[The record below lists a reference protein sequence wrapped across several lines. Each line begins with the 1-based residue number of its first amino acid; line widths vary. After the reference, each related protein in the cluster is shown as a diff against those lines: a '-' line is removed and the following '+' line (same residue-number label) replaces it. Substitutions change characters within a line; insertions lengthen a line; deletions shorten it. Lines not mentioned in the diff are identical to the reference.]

1 MLRFILLSILFT
13 IIFRKIGSL
22 FLYLRRIFGGEKQNE
37 IRRSDSNISKDAET
51 RKRKKIFKE
60 SEGEYVDF
68 EEVN

>member
-13 IIFRKIGSL
+13 IIFRKIGAL
-22 FLYLRRIFGGEKQNE
+22 FVYLRRVFGGDAQKE
-37 IRRSDSNISKDAET
+37 IRRSDNYARNEPPT
-51 RKRKKIFKE
+51 QKRKKVFQK

>member
-22 FLYLRRIFGGEKQNE
+22 FLYLRRIFGGERQNE

-60 SEGEYVDF
+60 NEGEYVDF

>member
-22 FLYLRRIFGGEKQNE
+22 FLYLRRVFRGEKQNE
-37 IRRSDSNISKDAET
+37 IRRSDNNLQKESEV
-51 RKRKKIFKE
+51 RKRKKVFKE

>member
-22 FLYLRRIFGGEKQNE
+22 FLYLRRIFGGERQNE
-37 IRRSDSNISKDAET
+37 IRRSDSNISKDAEK

>member
-22 FLYLRRIFGGEKQNE
+22 FLYLRRIFGGERQNE

>member
-22 FLYLRRIFGGEKQNE
+22 FLYLRRILGGEKQNE

>member
-13 IIFRKIGSL
+13 IIFRKIGAL
-22 FLYLRRIFGGEKQNE
+22 FLYLRRVFGGDAQKE
-37 IRRSDSNISKDAET
+37 IRRSDNYNEPPT
-51 RKRKKIFKE
+51 QKRKKVFQK